1 MVSQHNDYKIE
12 EEEKGESQNNNK
24 MVEKRMTLRRDM
36 TRKRRIKK
44 FWGNDNGNN
53 DKRGTEE

>member
-12 EEEKGESQNNNK
+12 EKEKGEAQNNNK

-36 TRKRRIKK
+36 TRNRRIKK
-44 FWGNDNGNN
+44 LGGNYNGNN